1 MNNKQLIKVIKALVE
16 AEVAKKQSLFLSKTF
31 PKILEAEVSK
41 RLLEVTGAPKKVLK
55 KKTQDPFDKANELL
69 RMEQLQI
76 PATVV
81 PIQENVQVQPRQFTK
96 NAILNQVLN
105 QTTPFSKEQRSG
117 GGGTKS
123 VLDNLPK
130 TAQQPMV
137 QQPMVQENTHI
148 PSYMDAEPDIDQT
161 VNMSTSLGAGGTEAM
176 RAQMAHK
183 MGYQHVGTQTSKTGL
198 GVQTG
203 LPGLDRILN
212 RDNSELVKKFKR

>member
-16 AEVAKKQSLFLSKTF
+16 VEVAKKQTLFLSKTF

-41 RLLEVTGAPKKVLK
+41 RLLEVTSAPKKVLK
-55 KKTQDPFDKANELL
+55 KKVQDPFDMANEAL
-69 RMEQLQI
+69 RVEQS
-76 PATVV
+76 ATVV
-81 PIQENVQVQPRQFTK
+81 PIQENIQAPQRTFSK
-96 NAILNQVLN
+96 NAVLNQVLN
-105 QTTPFSKEQRSG
+105 QTTPFSKAQRSG
-117 GGGTKS
+117 QGGGAS
-123 VLDNLPK
+123 VLDGLPQQ
-130 TAQQPMV
+130 TQQPI
-137 QQPMVQENTHI
+137 VQENTHI

-161 VNMSTSLGAGGTEAM
+161 VSMGTSLGAGGTEAL

-183 MGYQHVGTQTSKTGL
+183 MGYQQMASTQSKTGL

>member
-16 AEVAKKQSLFLSKTF
+16 VEVAKKQELFLSKTF

-41 RLLEVTGAPKKVLK
+41 RLLEVTKTSKKVLK
-55 KKTQDPFDKANELL
+55 KKTQDPFDMANEIL
-69 RMEQLQI
+69 REEQS
-76 PATVV
+76 ATIV
-81 PIQENVQVQPRQFTK
+81 PIQENTQAPPRTFSK
-96 NAILNQVLN
+96 NAVLNQVLN
-105 QTTPFSKEQRSG
+105 QTTPFSKAQRSG
-117 GGGTKS
+117 QGGGAS
-123 VLDNLPK
+123 VLDSLPQQ
-130 TAQQPMV
+130 TQQPI
-137 QQPMVQENTHI
+137 VQENTHI

-161 VNMSTSLGAGGTEAM
+161 VSMGTSLGAGGTDAL

-183 MGYQHVGTQTSKTGL
+183 MGYQQMASTPSKTGL

>member
-16 AEVAKKQSLFLSKTF
+16 VEVAKKQELFLSKTF

-41 RLLEVTGAPKKVLK
+41 RLLEVTKTSKKVLK
-55 KKTQDPFDKANELL
+55 KKVQDPFDMANEAL
-69 RMEQLQI
+69 RMEQS
-76 PATVV
+76 ATVV
-81 PIQENVQVQPRQFTK
+81 PIQENTQAPQRTFSK
-96 NAILNQVLN
+96 NAVLNQVLN
-105 QTTPFSKEQRSG
+105 QTTPFSKAQRSG
-117 GGGTKS
+117 QGGGAS
-123 VLDNLPK
+123 VLDSLPQQ
-130 TAQQPMV
+130 TQQPI
-137 QQPMVQENTHI
+137 VQENTHI

-161 VNMSTSLGAGGTEAM
+161 VSMGTSLGAGGPEAL

-183 MGYQHVGTQTSKTGL
+183 MGYQTVGTQSNKSGL

>member
-1 MNNKQLIKVIKALVE
+1 MNNKQLIKVIKTLVE
-16 AEVAKKQSLFLSKTF
+16 VEVAKKQELFLSKTF

-41 RLLEVTGAPKKVLK
+41 RLLEVTRVPKKVLK
-55 KKTQDPFDKANELL
+55 KKTQDPFDMANEVL
-69 RMEQLQI
+69 RNEQS
-76 PATVV
+76 ATVV
-81 PIQENVQVQPRQFTK
+81 PIQENIQAPQRTFSK
-96 NAILNQVLN
+96 NAVLNQVLN
-105 QTTPFSKEQRSG
+105 QTTPFSKAQRASG
-117 GGGTKS
+117 GVPGGGTKS

-130 TAQQPMV
+130 TE

-183 MGYQHVGTQTSKTGL
+183 MGYQQTGTQSSKTGL

>member
-16 AEVAKKQSLFLSKTF
+16 VEVAKKQELFLSKTF

-41 RLLEVTGAPKKVLK
+41 RLLEVTKTSKKVLK
-55 KKTQDPFDKANELL
+55 KKTQDPFDMANEIL
-69 RMEQLQI
+69 REEQS
-76 PATVV
+76 ATIV
-81 PIQENVQVQPRQFTK
+81 PIQENTQAPQRTFSK
-96 NAILNQVLN
+96 NAVLNQVLN
-105 QTTPFSKEQRSG
+105 QTTPFSKAQRSG
-117 GGGTKS
+117 QGGGAS
-123 VLDNLPK
+123 VLDSLP
-130 TAQQPMV
+130 QQT

-161 VNMSTSLGAGGTEAM
+161 VSMGTSLGAGGTDAL

-183 MGYQHVGTQTSKTGL
+183 MGYQQMVSTPSKRGL
-198 GVQTG
+198 GVSTG

>member
-16 AEVAKKQSLFLSKTF
+16 VEVAKKQELFLSKTF

-41 RLLEVTGAPKKVLK
+41 RLLEVTKTSKKVLK
-55 KKTQDPFDKANELL
+55 KKTQDPFDMANEIL
-69 RMEQLQI
+69 REEQS
-76 PATVV
+76 ATVV
-81 PIQENVQVQPRQFTK
+81 PIQENVQVQAKQFTK
-96 NAILNQVLN
+96 NAILNKVLN
-105 QTTPFSKEQRSG
+105 QTTPFSKAQRSG
-117 GGGTKS
+117 QGGGAS
-123 VLDNLPK
+123 VLDSLPQQ
-130 TAQQPMV
+130 TQQPI
-137 QQPMVQENTHI
+137 VQENTHI

-161 VNMSTSLGAGGTEAM
+161 VSMGTSLGAGGPEAL

-183 MGYQHVGTQTSKTGL
+183 MGYQQMGSTPSKTGL

>member
-16 AEVAKKQSLFLSKTF
+16 AEVAKKQELFLSKTF

-41 RLLEVTGAPKKVLK
+41 RLLEVTKTSKKVLK
-55 KKTQDPFDKANELL
+55 KKVQDPFDMANEAL
-69 RMEQLQI
+69 RMEQS
-76 PATVV
+76 ATVV
-81 PIQENVQVQPRQFTK
+81 PIQENTQAPQRTFSK
-96 NAILNQVLN
+96 NAVLNQVLN
-105 QTTPFSKEQRSG
+105 QTTPFSKAQRSG
-117 GGGTKS
+117 QGGGAS
-123 VLDNLPK
+123 VLDGLPQQ
-130 TAQQPMV
+130 TQQPIV
-137 QQPMVQENTHI
+137 EENTHI

-161 VNMSTSLGAGGTEAM
+161 VSMGTSLGAGGTDAL

-183 MGYQHVGTQTSKTGL
+183 MGYQTAGTQSNKTGL

>member
-16 AEVAKKQSLFLSKTF
+16 VEVAKKQELFLSKTF

-41 RLLEVTGAPKKVLK
+41 RLLEVTKTSKKVLK
-55 KKTQDPFDKANELL
+55 KKTQDPFDMANEIL
-69 RMEQLQI
+69 REEQS
-76 PATVV
+76 ATIV
-81 PIQENVQVQPRQFTK
+81 PIQENTQAPQRTFSK
-96 NAILNQVLN
+96 NAVLNQVLN
-105 QTTPFSKEQRSG
+105 QTTPFSKAQRSG
-117 GGGTKS
+117 QGGGAS
-123 VLDNLPK
+123 VLDGLPQQ
-130 TAQQPMV
+130 TQQPIV
-137 QQPMVQENTHI
+137 EENTHI

-161 VNMSTSLGAGGTEAM
+161 VSMGTSLGAGGPEAL

-183 MGYQHVGTQTSKTGL
+183 MGYQTVGTQSNKSGL

>member
-16 AEVAKKQSLFLSKTF
+16 VEVAKKQTLFLSKTF

-41 RLLEVTGAPKKVLK
+41 RLLEVTSVPKKVLK
-55 KKTQDPFDKANELL
+55 KKVQDPFDMANEAL
-69 RMEQLQI
+69 RVEQS
-76 PATVV
+76 ATVV
-81 PIQENVQVQPRQFTK
+81 PIQENIQAPQRTFSK
-96 NAILNQVLN
+96 NAVLNQVLN
-105 QTTPFSKEQRSG
+105 QTTPFSKAQRSG
-117 GGGTKS
+117 QGGGAS
-123 VLDNLPK
+123 VLDSLPQQ
-130 TAQQPMV
+130 TQQPIV
-137 QQPMVQENTHI
+137 EENTHI

-161 VNMSTSLGAGGTEAM
+161 VSMGTSLGAGGPEAL

-183 MGYQHVGTQTSKTGL
+183 MGYQTVGTQSNKSGL

>member
-16 AEVAKKQSLFLSKTF
+16 VEVAKKQTLFLSKTF

-41 RLLEVTGAPKKVLK
+41 RLLEVTSVPKKALK
-55 KKTQDPFDKANELL
+55 KKVQDPFDMANEAL
-69 RMEQLQI
+69 RVEQS
-76 PATVV
+76 ATVV
-81 PIQENVQVQPRQFTK
+81 PIQENIQAPQRTFSK
-96 NAILNQVLN
+96 NAVLNQVLN
-105 QTTPFSKEQRSG
+105 QTTPFSKAQRSG
-117 GGGTKS
+117 QGGGAS
-123 VLDNLPK
+123 VLDGLPQQ
-130 TAQQPMV
+130 TQQPI
-137 QQPMVQENTHI
+137 VQENTHI

-161 VNMSTSLGAGGTEAM
+161 VSMGTSLGAGGTEAL

-183 MGYQHVGTQTSKTGL
+183 MGYQQMASTQSKTGL